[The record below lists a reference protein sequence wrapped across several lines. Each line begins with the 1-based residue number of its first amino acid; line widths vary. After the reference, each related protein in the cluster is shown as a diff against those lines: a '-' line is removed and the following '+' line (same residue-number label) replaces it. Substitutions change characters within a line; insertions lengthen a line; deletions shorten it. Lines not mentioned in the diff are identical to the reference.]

1 MTPRPGTWLTLLMV
15 LVLTSAC
22 QTPGPTA
29 TPEQPHGKQQGSS
42 PVTSTA
48 SQPAAAASVS
58 PEPTANHLNGE
69 RNHDAAAS
77 SGPPDSKA
85 SSANATLPVYLPGT
99 DRFIASPT
107 AVPSLETEAGKI
119 TLNFENTNLREV
131 VKVIL
136 GDLLKANFAIDPRIQ
151 GSVTLQTGRPL
162 PRDALLP
169 MLEMVLRMNGAALV
183 TNRGFHNI
191 VPSEEAL
198 QGLLIPQLGDATTPL
213 PKGYAVRVVPLE
225 HIAAKEMQEILEP
238 LATSANVVRVD
249 TERNLL
255 VLAGTGQEL
264 AGLLETVHV
273 FDVDWLAGKSFG
285 LFTPEFADVKSL
297 AEELGSLF
305 GDEKGGPLAGLVR
318 FVPIERINALLV
330 ITARKHYLK
339 QIALWVKRLD
349 REPGGTGQRLFV
361 YSVQN
366 GKAIDLANVLS
377 QVFGT
382 EPAEP
387 IIARPE
393 LAPGLQPVEITSSPA
408 TSAGAFNRNSG
419 SRNPQPNAPGNV
431 NTLSSSRTQVPQT
444 NSATGARMGIAGTT
458 SVPPNQQRN
467 PLMGSNP
474 SSAFPITRTGA
485 PPANEAVGNGFA
497 IAEAESMRIIPDE
510 VNNALVILAT
520 EPQYRQIKSAL
531 RKLDVVPLQVLIE
544 ATLADVTLTD
554 ELAYGVEW
562 FFTNSVG
569 DSTAVTRLGSPPAAF
584 PLENFSGFTF
594 GIVSA
599 AGAVKALL
607 RALATE
613 RKLDI
618 LASPSLMVLNNQA
631 ANINIGDEVPVVTQ
645 QQQSTLGTSNIINS
659 VERQR
664 TGVLLTVTPRVNKGG
679 LVIMEIVQNVS
690 NVARGDETSTAL
702 GPTIQN
708 REITSTVAVQSG
720 ETLVLGGLIREVNEF
735 TESGIP
741 ILRKLP
747 LVGPLFRSTTQND
760 NRTELIVLITPRAV
774 QNMPEAR
781 MITEELRSKMQGIR
795 PWPSDQAP
803 APSLPADGDASPEPS
818 TAPPPL

>member
-1 MTPRPGTWLTLLMV
+1 R
-15 LVLTSAC
+15 
-22 QTPGPTA
+22 
-29 TPEQPHGKQQGSS
+29 
-42 PVTSTA
+42 
-48 SQPAAAASVS
+48 
-58 PEPTANHLNGE
+58 
-69 RNHDAAAS
+69 
-77 SGPPDSKA
+77 
-85 SSANATLPVYLPGT
+85 
-99 DRFIASPT
+99 
-107 AVPSLETEAGKI
+107 
-119 TLNFENTNLREV
+119 
-131 VKVIL
+131 
-136 GDLLKANFAIDPRIQ
+136 
-151 GSVTLQTGRPL
+151 
-162 PRDALLP
+162 
-169 MLEMVLRMNGAALV
+169 
-183 TNRGFHNI
+183 
-191 VPSEEAL
+191 
-198 QGLLIPQLGDATTPL
+198 
-213 PKGYAVRVVPLE
+213 
-225 HIAAKEMQEILEP
+225 
-238 LATSANVVRVD
+238 
-249 TERNLL
+249 
-255 VLAGTGQEL
+255 
-264 AGLLETVHV
+264 
-273 FDVDWLAGKSFG
+273 
-285 LFTPEFADVKSL
+285 
-297 AEELGSLF
+297 
-305 GDEKGGPLAGLVR
+305 
-318 FVPIERINALLV
+318 
-330 ITARKHYLK
+330 
-339 QIALWVKRLD
+339 
-349 REPGGTGQRLFV
+349 
-361 YSVQN
+361 
-366 GKAIDLANVLS
+366 
-377 QVFGT
+377 
-382 EPAEP
+382 
-387 IIARPE
+387 
-393 LAPGLQPVEITSSPA
+393 
-408 TSAGAFNRNSG
+408 
-419 SRNPQPNAPGNV
+419 
-431 NTLSSSRTQVPQT
+431 
-444 NSATGARMGIAGTT
+444 
-458 SVPPNQQRN
+458 
-467 PLMGSNP
+467 MGSNRT
-474 SSAFPITRTGA
+474 SAFPITRTGA

-554 ELAYGVEW
+554 ELSYGVEW

-569 DSTAVTRLGSPPAAF
+569 DNTAVTRLGSPVTL
-584 PLENFSGFTF
+584 PLEDFSGFTF

-747 LVGPLFRSTTQND
+747 LVGPLFRSTTRND

-795 PWPSDQAP
+795 PWPLDEAP
-803 APSLPADGDASPEPS
+803 APSPPADGDSSPAEPL

>member
-1 MTPRPGTWLTLLMV
+1 
-15 LVLTSAC
+15 
-22 QTPGPTA
+22 
-29 TPEQPHGKQQGSS
+29 
-42 PVTSTA
+42 
-48 SQPAAAASVS
+48 
-58 PEPTANHLNGE
+58 
-69 RNHDAAAS
+69 
-77 SGPPDSKA
+77 
-85 SSANATLPVYLPGT
+85 
-99 DRFIASPT
+99 
-107 AVPSLETEAGKI
+107 
-119 TLNFENTNLREV
+119 
-131 VKVIL
+131 
-136 GDLLKANFAIDPRIQ
+136 
-151 GSVTLQTGRPL
+151 
-162 PRDALLP
+162 
-169 MLEMVLRMNGAALV
+169 
-183 TNRGFHNI
+183 
-191 VPSEEAL
+191 
-198 QGLLIPQLGDATTPL
+198 
-213 PKGYAVRVVPLE
+213 
-225 HIAAKEMQEILEP
+225 
-238 LATSANVVRVD
+238 
-249 TERNLL
+249 
-255 VLAGTGQEL
+255 
-264 AGLLETVHV
+264 
-273 FDVDWLAGKSFG
+273 
-285 LFTPEFADVKSL
+285 
-297 AEELGSLF
+297 
-305 GDEKGGPLAGLVR
+305 
-318 FVPIERINALLV
+318 
-330 ITARKHYLK
+330 
-339 QIALWVKRLD
+339 
-349 REPGGTGQRLFV
+349 
-361 YSVQN
+361 
-366 GKAIDLANVLS
+366 
-377 QVFGT
+377 
-382 EPAEP
+382 
-387 IIARPE
+387 
-393 LAPGLQPVEITSSPA
+393 
-408 TSAGAFNRNSG
+408 
-419 SRNPQPNAPGNV
+419 
-431 NTLSSSRTQVPQT
+431 
-444 NSATGARMGIAGTT
+444 
-458 SVPPNQQRN
+458 
-467 PLMGSNP
+467 
-474 SSAFPITRTGA
+474 
-485 PPANEAVGNGFA
+485 
-497 IAEAESMRIIPDE
+497 MRIIPDE